1 MRDCNKCPG
10 PGFDPTEQTGPVYLG
25 GVLGIDVNGVR
36 QPIDAEGIVELQ
48 VDAQAAADSAAAA
61 ADSAAEALQW
71 AVRSTENARI
81 AKGYADN
88 SATIMGRVMQSEA
101 DAEVSAS
108 DAEESA
114 TQAAGSATAAAAS
127 AAAAQTAAE
136 RDVPAAAAAWLAEHV
151 DPATGYVL
159 DDSLTIQ
166 GAAADAKATGDAVS
180 GVRSMILDDAEAL
193 SYALTA
199 GKYVRIANG
208 AVVNSTSYNATEEI
222 PLAGYAWIVYAKMR
236 MRVESTQAAAIAF
249 YDAQHAYLIGYAPT
263 TSAATVGAD
272 MTAVE
277 IPDGAAYARITYYN
291 GNYDVPPLTIFGLR
305 GEQSVPAR
313 IDKLERASYA
323 ALGLHTIPQSQGV
336 LNAIKRARQMTD
348 IEWTPAVDLPRA
360 CSLGGAYSRVGAIAF
375 ENVFKAG
382 VTYRGIPYSRS
393 DINAE
398 AWGYDTMTVG
408 LDVPFSAFVTAAAS
422 PDSVIAEESEYQ
434 TGGGSPRSVYFG
446 TICSGLVCYALG
458 IDHLYLTADM
468 PSIPGMARVGAL
480 ISNGVRFNINTIRLG
495 DLLLKTGFH
504 VSMVTDIIMD
514 GGAVT
519 AVEVSEATTGGDVA
533 NTQKTGGPVGGLCR
547 RAVWPVEEFF
557 SWWRDYTVYRYANID
572 AVPYTSDP
580 YVRVGTEGWTIHYD
594 KMPVIPYMGEGFV
607 YKAGSVYSDA
617 LVIMAAADF
626 ETLRIYKDGAL
637 FAELAV
643 GGQTSIAGGFSA
655 AGQYEAYLCNLSGG
669 NEVNR
674 SVSCHWSVI

>member
-1 MRDCNKCPG
+1 MTNCNKCPG

-36 QPIDAEGIVELQ
+36 QPIDDEGIVELQ
-48 VDAQAAADSAAAA
+48 VDAQAAADSAAEALRWAQQSATNAQQARANAEITNTMLGLAKQAA
-61 ADSAAEALQW
+61 TDAEA
-71 AVRSTENARI
+71 
-81 AKGYADN
+81 
-88 SATIMGRVMQSEA
+88 
-101 DAEVSAS
+101 SAS
-108 DAEESA
+108 DAEDSA
-114 TQAAGSATAAAAS
+114 TDAAGSATAAAES

-136 RDVPAAAAAWLAEHV
+136 RDVPAATAAWLEAHV
-151 DPATGYVL
+151 DPETGYVL
-159 DDSLTIQ
+159 DDSLSVEN
-166 GAAADAKATGDAVS
+166 AAADAKAAGEAVS
-180 GVRSMILDDAEAL
+180 SVRSMILDDAEAL
-193 SYALTA
+193 SYALEA

-208 AVVNSTSYNATEEI
+208 AVVNSTSYNATGEI

-277 IPDGAAYARITYYN
+277 IPNGAAYARFTYYN

-305 GEQSVPAR
+305 GEKSLPAR
-313 IDKLERASYA
+313 IDKLERDSYA
-323 ALGLHTIPQSQGV
+323 AMGLHTIPQSQGV

-360 CSLGGAYSRVGAIAF
+360 CTLGGAYSRVGAIAF

-393 DINAE
+393 DINAA

-434 TGGGSPRSVYFG
+434 TGGGSPRSVFFG

-480 ISNGVRFNINTIRLG
+480 ISNGVRFNINTLRLG

-504 VSMVTDIIMD
+504 VSMVTDIISD
-514 GGAVT
+514 GGVVT
-519 AVEVSEATTGGDVA
+519 AVEVAEATTGGDVA
-533 NTQKTGGPVGGLCR
+533 NTQKTGGPVGGVCR

-557 SWWRDYTVYRYANID
+557 SWWRDYIVYRYAYID
-572 AVPYTSDP
+572 DVPYTPDP
-580 YVRVGTEGWTIHYD
+580 YVRVGTEGWMIHYD

-626 ETLRIYKDGAL
+626 ATLRIYKDGAL

-643 GGQTSIAGGFSA
+643 GGQTSIDGGFSE

-674 SVSCHWSVI
+674 SVSCHWSVVA